1 MQRIPFAEIQATLAG
16 VLLKLGFSSARAQ
29 HCAQLFTQTTC
40 DGVYSHGVARFPR
53 FVAMIHNGNVHVE
66 TEPTLVTRF
75 GAVERW
81 NGNRG
86 PGNLNAWASMD
97 RAIALAR
104 EHGIGFVALA
114 DTNHWMRGGTY
125 GWQAADAGMIGI
137 CWTNTLPNVP
147 AWGGVEPCL
156 GNNPLVIAVPRA
168 AGHVVLDMAMS
179 QFSYGALES
188 YSRRGQMLPV
198 DGGFNAAGDLTRD
211 PAAILASNRALPIGY
226 WKGSGLSTVLDM
238 IAAMTSLGI
247 ATHQLGSDPLQEAG
261 TSQVFFAIHPASLG
275 PADQSAR
282 IVDEIV
288 ASLHRSPAA
297 QPDAAIRYPGERT
310 LQIRAENLV
319 LGIPV
324 DPDLWQQ
331 ILAL

>member
-1 MQRIPFAEIQATLAG
+1 MQRIPLSEVHSTLAAILIRLGFAE
-16 VLLKLGFSSARAQ
+16 ARAQ
-29 HCAQLFTQTTC
+29 HCARLFAETTC

-53 FVAMIHNGNVHVE
+53 FVAMIHNGNVHVDAS
-66 TEPTLVTRF
+66 PTLAARF

-81 NGNRG
+81 QGNRG
-86 PGNLNAWASMD
+86 PGNLNAWTSMD
-97 RAIALAR
+97 RAIALAG
-104 EHGIGFVALA
+104 EHGIGFVTLA

-198 DGGFNAAGDLTRD
+198 DGGFNAAGELTRD

-226 WKGSGLSTVLDM
+226 WKGAGLSTVLDM

-275 PADQSAR
+275 PAGQSEH

-297 QPDAAIRYPGERT
+297 QPEAPIRYPGERT
-310 LQIRAENLV
+310 LQIRAENLA

-324 DPDLWQQ
+324 DPELWQQ
-331 ILAL
+331 VLAL